1 MAKIRKRSIDSIKR
15 APVRKNS
22 YEAPIVRRKKRPVPK
37 EYQSLKKAKK
47 KRGGCLWIIFL
58 LFLATFAGFIYWNNQ
73 GGEVIDKSLELK
85 IDGLDKIVSG
95 DQVTYTIKYNNLDKV
110 VLEKMELSVQWPSGF
125 YFDEASIE
133 PFDENATTWML
144 DNLLPNQEGELE
156 IKGQLVGQKDDE
168 LITEFILDYQPE
180 NFTSDFSEEVSIET
194 KITDNIL
201 ELSIE
206 GIEKTLVDEEREFKV
221 KYINTGDEVL
231 TELYLDIL
239 NPDDFD
245 IISIEPEKEEDYWI
259 ITLEPGEEKEI
270 ILKGSFSADSKPNQS
285 LVVEIGNMVDDN
297 FRRLARSEKDI
308 LAINPEFDISL
319 EINGE
324 VGNQT
329 LNWSDIIRYQ
339 LEITNNSGTDITD
352 VQITALLDG
361 LALDWDSLETV
372 GLYEESKVIWTKEE
386 DDSLA
391 IWKDGDKKT
400 LTWQI
405 KVVDEPVA
413 DRMIDNIIKVN
424 IQGLES
430 WEQVETSVLFTVGE
444 GIVFNNG
451 IYWDLGG
458 RTVGSGLLPP
468 QAGEETN
475 YLAVWSL
482 PEATGDFTS
491 MKIESILPPQVSFV
505 EETDVQAG
513 ELVFDEETRN
523 LVWNITDFDNT
534 LLPLTSS
541 FIIQLIPTEDD
552 IGSAIVLLNSPTLI
566 AEGTEDIII
575 RSKSLKTS
583 DVYADSNDPIG
594 IVE

>member
-15 APVRKNS
+15 APVRKKS

-47 KRGGCLWIIFL
+47 KRGGFLWFIFL

-85 IDGLDKIVSG
+85 IDGPDKIVSG
-95 DQVTYTIKYNNLDKV
+95 DQVIYTINYNNLDKV

-133 PFDENATTWML
+133 PFDENATTWIL
-144 DNLLPNQEGELE
+144 DNLSPNQESELE

-168 LITEFILDYQPE
+168 LITEFILNYQPE

-201 ELSIE
+201 ELNIE
-206 GIEKTLVDEEREFKV
+206 GIDKTLVDEEREFKV
-221 KYINTGDEVL
+221 KYINTSDEAL

-259 ITLEPGEEKEI
+259 IALEPGEEKEI
-270 ILKGSFSADSKPNQS
+270 ILKGSFSSDSKPNQS
-285 LVVEIGNMVDDN
+285 LVVEIGNMVNDD
-297 FRRLARSEKDI
+297 FRRLARAEKNI
-308 LAINPEFDISL
+308 LVINPEFDISL
-319 EINGE
+319 ETNGE

-405 KVVDEPVA
+405 KVVDEPIA

-430 WEQVETSVLFTVGE
+430 WEQVETSVLLTVGE
-444 GIVFNNG
+444 GIIFNNG

>member
-1 MAKIRKRSIDSIKR
+1 M
-15 APVRKNS
+15 
-22 YEAPIVRRKKRPVPK
+22 
-37 EYQSLKKAKK
+37 
-47 KRGGCLWIIFL
+47 
-58 LFLATFAGFIYWNNQ
+58 
-73 GGEVIDKSLELK
+73 
-85 IDGLDKIVSG
+85 
-95 DQVTYTIKYNNLDKV
+95 
-110 VLEKMELSVQWPSGF
+110 
-125 YFDEASIE
+125 
-133 PFDENATTWML
+133 
-144 DNLLPNQEGELE
+144 
-156 IKGQLVGQKDDE
+156 
-168 LITEFILDYQPE
+168 
-180 NFTSDFSEEVSIET
+180 
-194 KITDNIL
+194 
-201 ELSIE
+201 
-206 GIEKTLVDEEREFKV
+206 
-221 KYINTGDEVL
+221 
-231 TELYLDIL
+231 
-239 NPDDFD
+239 
-245 IISIEPEKEEDYWI
+245 
-259 ITLEPGEEKEI
+259 
-270 ILKGSFSADSKPNQS
+270 
-285 LVVEIGNMVDDN
+285 VVEIGNMVNDD
-297 FRRLARSEKDI
+297 FRRLARAEKNI
-308 LAINPEFDISL
+308 LVINPEFDISL
-319 EINGE
+319 ETNGE

-405 KVVDEPVA
+405 KVVDEPIA

-430 WEQVETSVLFTVGE
+430 WEQVETSVLLTVGE
-444 GIVFNNG
+444 GIIFNNG

>member
-85 IDGLDKIVSG
+85 IDGPDKIVSG
-95 DQVTYTIKYNNLDKV
+95 DQVIYTINYNNLDKV

-133 PFDENATTWML
+133 PFDENATTWIL
-144 DNLLPNQEGELE
+144 DNLSPNQESELE

-168 LITEFILDYQPE
+168 LITEFILNYQPE

-201 ELSIE
+201 ELNIE
-206 GIEKTLVDEEREFKV
+206 GIDKTLVDEEREFKV
-221 KYINTGDEVL
+221 KYINTSDEAL

-259 ITLEPGEEKEI
+259 IALEPGEEKEI
-270 ILKGSFSADSKPNQS
+270 ILKGSFSSDSKPNQS
-285 LVVEIGNMVDDN
+285 LVVEIGNMVNDD
-297 FRRLARSEKDI
+297 FRRLARAEKNI
-308 LAINPEFDISL
+308 LVINPEFDISL
-319 EINGE
+319 ETNGE

-405 KVVDEPVA
+405 KVVDEPIA

-430 WEQVETSVLFTVGE
+430 WEQVETSVLLTVGE
-444 GIVFNNG
+444 GIIFNNG